1 MTRPADLAGL
11 RAHLQ
16 GTLGA
21 DRRAG
26 FIQIEQTHMQ
36 RRPQRCTRFLSGH
49 LHREAIHRRYADE
62 RLTTVKLQAE
72 LSVL

>member
-1 MTRPADLAGL
+1 
-11 RAHLQ
+11 
-16 GTLGA
+16 
-21 DRRAG
+21 
-26 FIQIEQTHMQ
+26 MQ

-49 LHREAIHRRYADE
+49 LHRGAIHRRYADE